1 MYFTSFIVEHNLP
14 FNVCRHTGKLFRKMF
29 PDSDIAQHYACSST
43 KATAIMN
50 LALEPECAEDMYKL
64 IRTEKRPY
72 SILVDESNDIMCEK
86 ECAIL
91 ARYYSEAQDKV
102 ADGFID
108 MPVCNDAKAEN
119 IFNCIASS
127 MDEKGINWSN
137 CIGFSSD
144 NCNVMIGKNNSVL
157 SRVKAQAPHIY
168 SVGCPS
174 HLVNICAKTAAKELS
189 MSPEELIIDIYYYFE
204 KSSKRREDLKEFQEF
219 CNVAQQRV
227 QKHCPTRWLSL
238 GKSLDHLLNQWPAF
252 SSYFQSHSENQKSR
266 DIEKR
271 LTDPMMKIYTCFL
284 HNATQSFDKFNLIF
298 QDKAPILFKLNGSVE
313 ELLHDIGSRFIVPK
327 VLREQNVQEID
338 VSNPEVH
345 CADENLFVGFLTRRH
360 LVSEEEIPSDKTRQF
375 FKDARSFYVRSFQ
388 KVKEKFP
395 VRDKVLTNLSVVNP
409 ENQEDVTP
417 EQILTLAERFPNA
430 VKADVKEQL
439 HLEVLDYTST
449 NLEKVIPNYRNLA
462 VDEFWGRLSKVKSVN
477 TGQVRFKELC
487 QLMKLL
493 LVLPNSN
500 CDVERAFSLVRHIK
514 TEFRCQMSHQTL
526 VNLMSCKINKFIDI
540 ECHDLEVP
548 GKLLK
553 SAKQAAST
561 YNESLKSLEKEK
573 E

>member
-1 MYFTSFIVEHNLP
+1 MAKRSGQLDLRNFGFKIARSSNSEEQL
-14 FNVCRHTGKLFRKMF
+14 GKETVYNDRRVH
-29 PDSDIAQHYACSST
+29 SAV
-43 KATAIMN
+43 
-50 LALEPECAEDMYKL
+50 PECACASIFETAVAMGIKDMYKL

-102 ADGFID
+102 AVGFID
-108 MPVCNDAKAEN
+108 
-119 IFNCIASS
+119 I
-127 MDEKGINWSN
+127 
-137 CIGFSSD
+137 
-144 NCNVMIGKNNSVL
+144 
-157 SRVKAQAPHIY
+157 
-168 SVGCPS
+168 
-174 HLVNICAKTAAKELS
+174 
-189 MSPEELIIDIYYYFE
+189 
-204 KSSKRREDLKEFQEF
+204 
-219 CNVAQQRV
+219 
-227 QKHCPTRWLSL
+227 
-238 GKSLDHLLNQWPAF
+238 
-252 SSYFQSHSENQKSR
+252 
-266 DIEKR
+266 
-271 LTDPMMKIYTCFL
+271 
-284 HNATQSFDKFNLIF
+284 
-298 QDKAPILFKLNGSVE
+298 PI
-313 ELLHDIGSRFIVPK
+313 
-327 VLREQNVQEID
+327 
-338 VSNPEVH
+338 
-345 CADENLFVGFLTRRH
+345 FVGFLTRRH

-487 QLMKLL
+487 QLIKLL

-500 CDVERAFSLVRHIK
+500 RDVERAFSPPHQNRDDV
-514 TEFRCQMSHQTL
+514 RCQMSHQTL

-561 YNESLKSLEKEK
+561 YNESLKKSLEKEK

>member
-1 MYFTSFIVEHNLP
+1 MVLNNTAENLQIRRGDALGSYAVEDFI
-14 FNVCRHTGKLFRKMF
+14 
-29 PDSDIAQHYACSST
+29 
-43 KATAIMN
+43 
-50 LALEPECAEDMYKL
+50 EDMYKL

-72 SILVDESNDIMCEK
+72 SILVDESNDMCEK

-102 ADGFID
+102 AVGFID

-127 MDEKGINWSN
+127 KDEK
-137 CIGFSSD
+137 
-144 NCNVMIGKNNSVL
+144 
-157 SRVKAQAPHIY
+157 
-168 SVGCPS
+168 
-174 HLVNICAKTAAKELS
+174 
-189 MSPEELIIDIYYYFE
+189 
-204 KSSKRREDLKEFQEF
+204 
-219 CNVAQQRV
+219 
-227 QKHCPTRWLSL
+227 
-238 GKSLDHLLNQWPAF
+238 
-252 SSYFQSHSENQKSR
+252 KSR

-338 VSNPEVH
+338 VSNLVH

-439 HLEVLDYTST
+439 HLEVLDYIST

-500 CDVERAFSLVRHIK
+500 CDVERAFSLVHHIK

-540 ECHDLEVP
+540 ECHDLEVT

-561 YNESLKSLEKEK
+561 YNESLKKKEK